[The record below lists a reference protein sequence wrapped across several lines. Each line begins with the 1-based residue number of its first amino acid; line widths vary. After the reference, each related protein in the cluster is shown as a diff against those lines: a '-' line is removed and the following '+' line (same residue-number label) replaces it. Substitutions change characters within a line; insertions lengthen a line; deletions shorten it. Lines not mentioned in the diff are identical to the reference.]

1 MDKTIKS
8 CHSKNLFMDLDYK
21 NDSKERKSSET
32 KYNEKKIKINST
44 KKSFLKMNID
54 NLSYSINI

>member
-21 NDSKERKSSET
+21 NDSKERKSTEI
-32 KYNEKKIKINST
+32 KYNEKMIKINST
-44 KKSFLKMNID
+44 KKSFFEHK
-54 NLSYSINI
+54 

>member
-32 KYNEKKIKINST
+32 KYEKKIKINST
-44 KKSFLKMNID
+44 KKSFFENEHK
-54 NLSYSINI
+54 

>member
-21 NDSKERKSSET
+21 NDSKERKSTES
-32 KYNEKKIKINST
+32 NEKKIKINST
-44 KKSFLKMNID
+44 KRSFFENEHK
-54 NLSYSINI
+54 

>member
-21 NDSKERKSSET
+21 NDSKERKSTET

-44 KKSFLKMNID
+44 KSHFLNIN